1 MITERNNGTWLVSVG
16 SGTGRYRKVC
26 KTLAEAKALEA
37 AEEARR
43 SQERLKALLGETSL
57 SEKDDDDESGQD
69 TMTLIDLF
77 KRTKQLKWVNDSG
90 TQSRNAMRVIAM
102 LGENRLIS
110 SIDQKMINDLVAKLY
125 STNNSGS
132 TVNRKLSALSVM
144 LKVAELDGL
153 IPHSFRMP
161 RQKEGKNRKR
171 VLSIEEEKRIYK
183 VCDRLGFFALKEYI
197 QFTLDTG
204 FRKNES
210 LNIRETDIQT
220 IIRNGQKMIFAVLHD
235 GETKSGEGRS
245 VPLTRRAL
253 KIVESRKGHGRIF
266 YELSEYLLRR
276 QWECL
281 RDTMGLENDAGFVI
295 HALRHTC
302 LTRLGE
308 SGKSA
313 VFIQKWAGH
322 SSIMMSQQYVHVGA
336 DFLFSGVDALEN
348 IR

>member
-1 MITERNNGTWLVSVG
+1 MITERYNGTWLVSIG
-16 SGTGRYRKVC
+16 SGASRFRKVC
-26 KTLAEAKALEA
+26 KTLEEAKALEA

-43 SQERLKALLGETSL
+43 TQERLKVILGKTVSS
-57 SEKDDDDESGQD
+57 SEEPEQEG
-69 TMTLIDLF
+69 MTLLDLF
-77 KRTKQLKWVNDSG
+77 KRTRQLKWANDSG
-90 TQSRNAMRVIAM
+90 VQSRNAMRVVEL
-102 LGENRLIS
+102 LGTKRLIS
-110 SIDQKMINDLVAKLY
+110 TIDQKSINDLVAKLY
-125 STNNSGS
+125 AANNSGS

-171 VLSIEEEKRIYK
+171 VLSVEEEKKIYR
-183 VCDRLGFFALKEYI
+183 VCDRLGFSGLKDYI

-210 LNIRETDIQT
+210 LNIREEDIQT
-220 IIRNGQKMIFAVLHD
+220 IVRNGQKMIFAVLHD

-245 VPLTRRAL
+245 VPLTRRAIS
-253 KIVESRKGHGRIF
+253 IVEARKGHGRIF
-266 YELSEYLLRR
+266 HDLSEYLLRR
-276 QWECL
+276 QWDRVREV
-281 RDTMGLENDAGFVI
+281 MGLENDAGFVI
-295 HALRHTC
+295 HVLRHTC

-336 DFLFSGVDALEN
+336 DFLFSGVGALEN
-348 IR
+348 IG